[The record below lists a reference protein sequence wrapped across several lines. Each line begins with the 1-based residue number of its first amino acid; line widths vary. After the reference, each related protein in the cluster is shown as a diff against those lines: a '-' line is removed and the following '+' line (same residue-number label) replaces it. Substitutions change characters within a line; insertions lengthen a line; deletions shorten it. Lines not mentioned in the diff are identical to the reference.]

1 MKRYFLSALF
11 LLSTLI
17 GAMAQEPLEGF
28 RTLLTRENV
37 QVVTNAD
44 GWRILTRQATPIVLA
59 YGSST
64 LDSQALPPEF
74 LYMVERYESMMQQ
87 PACRKALQ
95 SPRRRV
101 RYADI
106 PNLVTCHWAQGDPFN
121 RRIPPY
127 RNVTSHPLTGCVATA
142 MAQVLYTHRMP
153 RTMHGIKTYSYIPQ
167 EEGLYAPDGGRRVT
181 LTMDFGSEQLDWANM
196 TDSPWSRITGTA
208 SCTEAEGQA
217 VATLMYACGVAAS
230 MNYGYQGSGAL
241 PTAAAEGINTF
252 FDGLRAEHTSF
263 NEEVVLSDLQAGNP
277 VIYSAGGHC
286 FVIGG
291 ATAAGY
297 FYCNLGWGGDGD
309 GYYLP
314 TDMAGYNT
322 GQSIVRVWK
331 DNVVKTYS
339 PMAELQNKYASALM
353 QPATTIEANRW
364 YILWNSGR
372 CCSPLSEGLGATISN
387 TSLIPQ
393 GESTSLVAPQ
403 LVRFVPRSGNT
414 YYIQNGLGHYWGS
427 FTSWGGTGVTTS
439 GQGNYFSVGTI
450 AQGYFSLNS
459 NGQCY
464 LDCNGA
470 GSTVVGWNTV
480 APTDIY
486 SNSSW
491 ILYPVTL
498 SDTYEKPIYFNQ
510 DDYYTLRNSGHS
522 ASSEGYLVATS
533 ASVGSKQVTL
543 QGVQRAVGAT
553 SYEKYRDEFD
563 ANNPGAYWQFISA
576 GGANRYYLKNALTG
590 NYLCSE
596 STTASNYVLGG
607 TTPLVVH
614 RRDDGTLSFID
625 SKISQKA
632 DQGFLCASTHPDRQH
647 PAAFWTE
654 SDAGSY
660 WIIAKE
666 SLPIP
671 LTAIALS
678 NSTAQLMVGGTL
690 QLKAVLTPENTT
702 EKYLNWTS
710 SNTAV
715 ATVNSYGV
723 VTAAGVGTTTIT
735 VASQVTPSVKATCV
749 VTVSGGSHVD
759 NFADFSGKVCYTMM
773 NPNSGAYLVSTA
785 AADAHPT
792 VRGVSGSIANAQAAY
807 YGATDLSAAGSY
819 WQVIKSKESGKAA
832 LYNLGVQK
840 YLAFSNG
847 AYVFTDTPTELYFDD
862 KGLEVFSVNWGTG
875 GSNSYTDYLALN
887 VGLENPA
894 SKGGASAGLNRYWRF
909 SQVTGVD
916 FSELLLPDT
925 GTDPDPKPD
934 PKPDPDPDPEKGDIT
949 CAIRLSGTDLYF
961 STEEVVDNAPVT
973 TYSLQTEK
981 EIFILSPAEGV
992 SKGFYITSTKGKKV
1006 GHDVVNSWDF
1016 SDDASVWTVSDVT
1029 GNPAYIYKPGMLKG
1043 FGVNDKAAGKGVFTD
1058 KSGQTW
1064 VIELMQISG
1073 VGALTTDNGQRS
1085 TDDGQLYDLQG
1096 RPLAVPHRGV
1106 VINSSRR
1113 KLIR

>member
-1 MKRYFLSALF
+1 MKRFFISYFLILISFPLF
-11 LLSTLI
+11 AGT
-17 GAMAQEPLEGF
+17 QTHV
-28 RTLLTRENV
+28 R
-37 QVVTNAD
+37 VVTTAD
-44 GWRILTRQATPIVLA
+44 GWRIETREATPTVLA
-59 YGSST
+59 YGTSE
-64 LDSQALPPEF
+64 LDPQALPPAFEYM
-74 LYMVERYESMMQQ
+74 LERYEEMVERQQ
-87 PACRKALQ
+87 TTDNGQRTMSQ
-95 SPRRRV
+95 RRRA
-101 RYADI
+101 RYSDI
-106 PNLVTCHWAQGDPFN
+106 ANMVTCHWAQGDPFN

-153 RTMHGIKTYSYIPQ
+153 RTMHGIKTYSYTPQ
-167 EEGLYAPDGGRRVT
+167 EEGLYAPDGSRRVT

-196 TDSPWSRITGTA
+196 TDSPWNRTSGTA

-241 PTAAAEGINTF
+241 PSAAAEGINTF
-252 FDGLRAEHTSF
+252 FDGLRAEHIGF
-263 NEEVVLSDLQAGNP
+263 DEEVVLNDLRAGNP

-339 PMAELQNKYASALM
+339 PVAELQNKYASALM
-353 QPATTIEANRW
+353 QPATSVQANRW

-372 CCSPLSEGLGATISN
+372 CCSPLAEGLGATINN

-470 GSTVVGWNTV
+470 GSTVVGWTTV

-491 ILYPVTL
+491 ILYPVEL
-498 SDTYEKPIYFNQ
+498 SDNYEKPVYFDQ
-510 DDYYTLRNSGHS
+510 EGYYTLQNSGHS
-522 ASSEGYLVATS
+522 ASSEGYLVATA

-563 ANNPGAYWQFISA
+563 TNNPGAYWQFISA

-596 STTASNYVLGG
+596 NTSASNYILGG

-614 RRDDGTLSFID
+614 RRDDGTLSLID
-625 SKISQKA
+625 SKITQNA
-632 DQGFLCASTHPDRQH
+632 AQGFLCASTHPDRQH
-647 PAAFWTE
+647 PAAFWSE

-660 WIIAKE
+660 WIVAKE
-666 SLPIP
+666 NLPVP
-671 LTAIALS
+671 LTAITLG

-690 QLKAVLTPENTT
+690 QLNAVLTPENTT
-702 EKYLNWTS
+702 EKHLNWTS

-715 ATVNSYGV
+715 ATVNSYGT
-723 VTAAGVGTTTIT
+723 VTAVGVGTTTIT
-735 VASQVTPSVKATCV
+735 VASQVTPTVKATCV

-759 NFADFSGKVCYTMM
+759 NFADFSGKVCYTMT
-773 NPNSGAYLVSTA
+773 NPNSGAYLVSIA

-807 YGATDLSAAGSY
+807 YNAADLSAAGSY
-819 WQVIKSKESGKAA
+819 WQVVKGKEGSKAM

-840 YLAFSNG
+840 YLAFSDG
-847 AYVFTDTPTELYFDD
+847 AYVFTDTPTELYLDD

-887 VGLENPA
+887 VGLDNPA
-894 SKGGASAGLNRYWRF
+894 SKGGASAGLNRYWKF

-925 GTDPDPKPD
+925 GTDPNPKPD
-934 PKPDPDPDPEKGDIT
+934 PKPDPDPEKGDIT
-949 CAIRLSGTDLYF
+949 CAIRLNGTDLYF

-973 TYSLQTEK
+973 TYSLQTDK
-981 EIFILSPAEGV
+981 EIFVISPAEGV
-992 SKGFYITSTKGKKV
+992 SKGFYITSMKGKKV
-1006 GHDVVNSWDF
+1006 GHSVVNTWDF
-1016 SDDASVWTVSDVT
+1016 SDDASIWTVSDVT
-1029 GNPAYIYKPGMLKG
+1029 GNPAYIYKQGMLKG
-1043 FGVNDKAAGKGVFTD
+1043 FGVNDKAAGMGVFTD
-1058 KSGQTW
+1058 KSSQLW
-1064 VIELMQISG
+1064 VIEPVLTG
-1073 VGALTTDNGQRS
+1073 VDRQRMTDNGQQTADCS
-1085 TDDGQLYDLQG
+1085 QHSALSSQLYDLQG
-1096 RPLAVPHRGV
+1096 RSLAVPRRGV
-1106 VINSSRR
+1106 MVTPGR
-1113 KLIR
+1113 KKMIR